1 MPVLNHQYATVLS
14 NGDILLKTSANRHTE
29 VFCAQQARLY
39 LMFDAALRSEEDPY
53 DPETAPV
60 PGGYDEFVFAWNLD
74 TICPYS
80 FATYSPDTDT
90 IALDALKEPVP
101 ASLLIPTL
109 SNGEAEDDEA
119 MSVKDRRLLQV
130 LLKAAAEREVRQREK
145 ARESY
150 QDRKKRRDDSSR
162 RQLYS
167 KGMASL
173 TTSLE
178 SGLGRAPRRSLSTR
192 ARSASP
198 TPTASSS
205 ASRDIYLS
213 NEGSQHAPNIPP
225 TFTVTVTSTPNSST
239 LSITD
244 TVPTAPTAESSDA
257 AQDEEMAESSTEVN
271 TDVLSA

>member
-39 LMFDAALRSEEDPY
+39 LMFDAALRSEEDPF

-74 TICPYS
+74 TVCPYS
-80 FATYSPDTDT
+80 FATYNPDSDT

-119 MSVKDRRLLQV
+119 LSVKDRRLLQA

-173 TTSLE
+173 ATSLE

-213 NEGSQHAPNIPP
+213 NEGGQHIPVSP
-225 TFTVTVTSTPNSST
+225 TFTITLTSTPVAST
-239 LSITD
+239 SDVVGT
-244 TVPTAPTAESSDA
+244 TGTVVPTHS
-257 AQDEEMAESSTEVN
+257 AQDEEMMDFPAEVST
-271 TDVLSA
+271 DAPAA